1 MGRKIESIT
10 MPKPNEFEN
19 LMGFK
24 VELTYTIEDSTLSFY
39 AEVKG
44 AEKLRTIHWIG
55 SRMNTAGTIKA
66 DADALAAVQG
76 AWVERL
82 NWDLTVN

>member
-39 AEVKG
+39 AEV
-44 AEKLRTIHWIG
+44 
-55 SRMNTAGTIKA
+55 
-66 DADALAAVQG
+66 
-76 AWVERL
+76 
-82 NWDLTVN
+82 